1 MKAPN
6 EKILKYNNMKKWDVC
21 LMNPPYGTSGGDDI
35 HYRFTEKCVNM
46 CDTTICV
53 MPFALI
59 KKNTGKNLEYKKVFN
74 DTLVYAEE
82 LSGDIFNDTTQNNV
96 GIYIFNQH
104 NSNNITIKY
113 ITGEMYDYDNIPDD
127 VFTTYE
133 SNIVDIFKKLN
144 TQNIIWIGYLG
155 HMDVYAKSRKIE
167 NNEAAK
173 IFRIKEY
180 CKKLT
185 NNKYYLVV
193 NAFNGAMN
201 ATYYNNTTTGII
213 YNNIYDIEQMLCNRL
228 VTNGYN
234 FIVFNKEI
242 EANNCKIA
250 LHNNVFRF
258 ILSKLQVDQSM
269 VIKNCYQYIPNI
281 DWSDPRVVTDE
292 GLLEVCGC
300 PKDKC
305 KEYAEYCRKYMEEFD
320 KQHQSKKKKVK

>member
-1 MKAPN
+1 
-6 EKILKYNNMKKWDVC
+6 
-21 LMNPPYGTSGGDDI
+21 MNPPYGTSGGDDI

-144 TQNIIWIGYLG
+144 TQNII
-155 HMDVYAKSRKIE
+155 
-167 NNEAAK
+167 
-173 IFRIKEY
+173 
-180 CKKLT
+180 
-185 NNKYYLVV
+185 
-193 NAFNGAMN
+193 
-201 ATYYNNTTTGII
+201 
-213 YNNIYDIEQMLCNRL
+213 
-228 VTNGYN
+228 
-234 FIVFNKEI
+234 
-242 EANNCKIA
+242 
-250 LHNNVFRF
+250 
-258 ILSKLQVDQSM
+258 
-269 VIKNCYQYIPNI
+269 
-281 DWSDPRVVTDE
+281 
-292 GLLEVCGC
+292 
-300 PKDKC
+300 
-305 KEYAEYCRKYMEEFD
+305 
-320 KQHQSKKKKVK
+320 